1 MIEDPDRY
9 ISRFKEAGANI
20 LNVHYEACTHLHR
33 TIQRIKNEGM
43 KAAVTLNP
51 HTPVSSLEE
60 IIQEV
65 DMVLLMSVNPGF
77 AAQKFIENTYS
88 KIERTKEL
96 ILKKNANCLIQI
108 DGGVNLSNAQKL
120 VDLGAD
126 SLVAG
131 NAIFVTDNPLETIAQ
146 FKQIK

>member
-1 MIEDPDRY
+1 M
-9 ISRFKEAGANI
+9 
-20 LNVHYEACTHLHR
+20 
-33 TIQRIKNEGM
+33 
-43 KAAVTLNP
+43 
-51 HTPVSSLEE
+51 
-60 IIQEV
+60 
-65 DMVLLMSVNPGF
+65 
-77 AAQKFIENTYS
+77 
-88 KIERTKEL
+88 
-96 ILKKNANCLIQI
+96 NCLIQI